1 MEIAGIDIQTPRRR
15 ETILRVIMEAS
26 VSSLFAAALVF
37 CIVRSFSV
45 PVDGTLIALVGLVT
59 ALVAELSGIV
69 AKHDK
74 AGVLVVSILIL
85 LAALIM
91 WSRMVGG
98 AEVFGNFLADGLGK
112 TSSFRLKQYTV
123 GSTDEQ
129 SLDITLLTVITTALS
144 TTAVCALIKI
154 RSWLHVLAGIVLVLF
169 LTELT
174 GMKLPIVPYLV
185 LAVSGVFTAAYC
197 AGRKGWTRSNSQ
209 RMAFLT
215 VLLAGGCFLI
225 GITAAA
231 LVVSP
236 AGYSRNDAVRTLSD
250 SIDEKI
256 HDLRYAGGINS
267 LPDGRLD
274 SLSKWKAE
282 DKTALEVTME
292 DPQPLYLKG
301 FVGGKLDGDGW
312 KPLDE
317 KKYYE
322 SDDMFYWLHNRG
334 FHGNSQL
341 TEARKTI
348 DGKSKLADE
357 EISMSVENKAASS
370 EYLYLPYEL
379 ISISA
384 DKEGKSPGL
393 KDRADE
399 TAAARGAF
407 GLRKYGL
414 VTNAALAKD
423 FPDLAAQ
430 AYLARDEKSDYAQ
443 NESWYN
449 GFVYKNY
456 TEISEGH
463 QDLLKQELGYK
474 GSQKKGHID
483 YYAAI
488 KKITEYLDDNV
499 IYTDLAEG
507 PESGD
512 LITTFLTKE
521 KKGWAVHYAA
531 AGTIMFRYYGI
542 PARYVEGYLIT
553 PSDVSH
559 AKASETNDGKASKTM
574 EILASNGHAWTEIY
588 VDGIGWVPIELT
600 PKVRDIMPQPDYT
613 KGLEADS
620 TMVAKK
626 PKEKETPLKTANP
639 NPLKKIVTAAFLSL
653 AQILL
658 LLLIAFDIFALIFFL
673 VTSLLRYR
681 ENRRRKIAFSA
692 EDNKAAVCS
701 MAGYM
706 TSLAAYR
713 SPWLTG
719 SDIAG
724 AEESLKKHYKGDL
737 DKAYAGAMEIGRRAR
752 FSRHAVTDKEREK
765 VQLAKDTILLQI
777 QEQEKVWSRWIM
789 KYIER
794 LC

>member
-1 MEIAGIDIQTPRRR
+1 MIQFQFFPRSRGVTEDIQKVINCFK
-15 ETILRVIMEAS
+15 TIENEIDSKTHNLVSNDVLAVVRPYLENEGYKVEVGKSSSEKIDVPVLFGYDNKIDKSFYADALSEDGKIVIEVEAGQATENHRFLKDIFEAS
-26 VSSLFAAALVF
+26 MMFDV
-37 CIVRSFSV
+37 
-45 PVDGTLIALVGLVT
+45 
-59 ALVAELSGIV
+59 E
-69 AKHDK
+69 
-74 AGVLVVSILIL
+74 
-85 LAALIM
+85 
-91 WSRMVGG
+91 
-98 AEVFGNFLADGLGK
+98 
-112 TSSFRLKQYTV
+112 
-123 GSTDEQ
+123 
-129 SLDITLLTVITTALS
+129 
-144 TTAVCALIKI
+144 
-154 RSWLHVLAGIVLVLF
+154 
-169 LTELT
+169 
-174 GMKLPIVPYLV
+174 YLV

-236 AGYSRNDAVRTLSD
+236 AGYGRNDAVRTLSD

-574 EILASNGHAWTEIY
+574 EIPASNGHAWTEIY

-765 VQLAKDTILLQI
+765 VQLAKDTVLLQI

>member
-1 MEIAGIDIQTPRRR
+1 MEIAGLDIKTPVRR
-15 ETILRVIMEAS
+15 EIILRVIMET
-26 VSSLFAAALVF
+26 VSAGLFAAALVL
-37 CIVRSFSV
+37 CIIQSFSV
-45 PVDGTLIALVGLVT
+45 PVDDTLIMSVGFVT
-59 ALVAELSGIV
+59 AFIVALSG
-69 AKHDK
+69 AAPKYDK
-74 AGVLVVSILIL
+74 AGLLIAAVLVVIS
-85 LAALIM
+85 AALM

-98 AEVFGNFLADGLGK
+98 AEVLGNFIADGLGNA
-112 TSSFRLKQYTV
+112 SSFRLRQYTV

-129 SLDITLLTVITTALS
+129 SLDITLLAVITTALGTVS
-144 TTAVCALIKI
+144 ACALVKA
-154 RSWLHVLAGIVLVLF
+154 RCWLHVLAGIVLVLF

-174 GMKLPIVPYLV
+174 GVKLPIVPYLV

-236 AGYSRNDAVRTLSD
+236 AGYGRNDAVRTLSD

-322 SDDMFYWLHNRG
+322 SDDMFYWLHDRG

-341 TEARKTI
+341 TEARKTVT
-348 DGKSKLADE
+348 DKKSKLADE
-357 EISMSVENKAASS
+357 EIGMSVDNKAANS

-379 ISISA
+379 IEMSP
-384 DKEGKSPGL
+384 DKKGKAIPL

-399 TAAARGAF
+399 TAAARGVF
-407 GLRKYGL
+407 GKREYSLL
-414 VTNAALAKD
+414 TNAALAKD

-430 AYLARDEKSDYAQ
+430 AYLARDEKSDYAE

-456 TEISEGH
+456 TEISEGY
-463 QDLLKQELGYK
+463 QDLLKQELGYR

-512 LITTFLTKE
+512 LLMTFLTKD
-521 KKGWAVHYAA
+521 KKGWAVHYAT

-559 AKASETNDGKASKTM
+559 AKTGKTM
-574 EILASNGHAWTEIY
+574 DIPASNGHAWTEIY
-588 VDGIGWVPIELT
+588 VDGTGWVPIELT

-653 AQILL
+653 AQVLL

-673 VTSLLRYR
+673 VTSALRYR
-681 ENRRRKIAFSA
+681 ENRRRKAAFSA
-692 EDNKAAVCS
+692 ADNKAAVCS

-719 SDIAG
+719 SDVAG
-724 AEESLKKHYKGDL
+724 AEESLRKHYKGDL
-737 DKAYAGAMEIGRRAR
+737 DKAYAGAMEIGRRAK
-752 FSRHAVTDKEREK
+752 FSRHAVTDKERET
-765 VQLAKDTILLQI
+765 VRLAKDTILLQI
-777 QEQEKVWSRWIM
+777 QEQEKAWSRWIM

>member
-1 MEIAGIDIQTPRRR
+1 
-15 ETILRVIMEAS
+15 
-26 VSSLFAAALVF
+26 
-37 CIVRSFSV
+37 
-45 PVDGTLIALVGLVT
+45 
-59 ALVAELSGIV
+59 
-69 AKHDK
+69 
-74 AGVLVVSILIL
+74 
-85 LAALIM
+85 
-91 WSRMVGG
+91 
-98 AEVFGNFLADGLGK
+98 
-112 TSSFRLKQYTV
+112 
-123 GSTDEQ
+123 
-129 SLDITLLTVITTALS
+129 
-144 TTAVCALIKI
+144 
-154 RSWLHVLAGIVLVLF
+154 
-169 LTELT
+169 
-174 GMKLPIVPYLV
+174 
-185 LAVSGVFTAAYC
+185 
-197 AGRKGWTRSNSQ
+197 
-209 RMAFLT
+209 
-215 VLLAGGCFLI
+215 
-225 GITAAA
+225 
-231 LVVSP
+231 
-236 AGYSRNDAVRTLSD
+236 
-250 SIDEKI
+250 
-256 HDLRYAGGINS
+256 
-267 LPDGRLD
+267 
-274 SLSKWKAE
+274 
-282 DKTALEVTME
+282 ME

-384 DKEGKSPGL
+384 DKKGKSPKL

-574 EILASNGHAWTEIY
+574 EIPASNGHAWTEIY

-724 AEESLKKHYKGDL
+724 AEDSLRKHYKGDL

>member
-1 MEIAGIDIQTPRRR
+1 MEIAELDIQTPGKR
-15 ETILRVIMEAS
+15 EIILRVIMETLAS
-26 VSSLFAAALVF
+26 GLFAAALVL
-37 CIVRSFSV
+37 CVVKSFSV

-74 AGVLVVSILIL
+74 AGVLVVSVLIL

-174 GMKLPIVPYLV
+174 GMELPIVPYLV
-185 LAVSGVFTAAYC
+185 LAVCGVFTAAYC

-236 AGYSRNDAVRTLSD
+236 AGYGRNDAVRTLSD

-256 HDLRYAGGINS
+256 HDLRYGGGINS

-322 SDDMFYWLHNRG
+322 SDDMFYWLHDRG

-456 TEISEGH
+456 TEIPEGH

-559 AKASETNDGKASKTM
+559 AKVSETNDGKASKTM
-574 EILASNGHAWTEIY
+574 EIPASNGHAWTEIY

-626 PKEKETPLKTANP
+626 PKEKETPLRTANP

-719 SDIAG
+719 SDIEG
-724 AEESLKKHYKGDL
+724 AEESLGSHYKGDL
-737 DKAYAGAMEIGRRAR
+737 DKAYAGAMEIGRKAK
-752 FSRHAVTDKEREK
+752 FSRHAVTDKERET
-765 VQLAKDTILLQI
+765 VRLAKDTILLQI
-777 QEQEKVWSRWIM
+777 QEQEKAWSRWIM

>member
-1 MEIAGIDIQTPRRR
+1 MEIAELDIQTPGKR
-15 ETILRVIMEAS
+15 ETILRVIMETLTAG
-26 VSSLFAAALVF
+26 LFAAALVL
-37 CIVRSFSV
+37 CVIQSFSV
-45 PVDGTLIALVGLVT
+45 PVDSTLIMSVGLVT
-59 ALVAELSGIV
+59 AFIVALSG
-69 AKHDK
+69 AAPKYDK
-74 AGVLVVSILIL
+74 AGLLIAAVLVVISAVL
-85 LAALIM
+85 M

-98 AEVFGNFLADGLGK
+98 AEVLGNFIADGLGK
-112 TSSFRLKQYTV
+112 TSSFRLRQYTV

-129 SLDITLLTVITTALS
+129 SLDITLLAVITTALG
-144 TTAVCALIKI
+144 TVAACALVKAGC
-154 RSWLHVLAGIVLVLF
+154 WLHVLADIVLVLF

-185 LAVSGVFTAAYC
+185 LAVCGVFTAAYC
-197 AGRKGWTRSNSQ
+197 VGRKGKTRSNSQ
-209 RMAFLT
+209 RMAFLA

-236 AGYSRNDAVRTLSD
+236 SGYRRNDAVRTISD

-256 HDLRYAGGINS
+256 HDLRYGSGINS
-267 LPDGRLD
+267 LPDGKLRGLPG
-274 SLSKWKAE
+274 WKAE
-282 DKTALEVTME
+282 DKTALEVTMDE
-292 DPQPLYLKG
+292 PQAMYIRG
-301 FVGGKLDGDGW
+301 FVGGRLDGDGW

-322 SDDMFYWLHNRG
+322 SDDMFYWLHDRG

-348 DGKSKLADE
+348 DGKSELADE

-384 DKEGKSPGL
+384 DKKGKSPKL

-399 TAAARGAF
+399 TAVARGAF

-456 TEISEGH
+456 TEVSEGH

-488 KKITEYLDDNV
+488 KKITKYLDDNV
-499 IYTDLAEG
+499 IYTELAEG
-507 PESGD
+507 PKSGD
-512 LITTFLTKE
+512 LLTTFLTKD
-521 KKGWAVHYAA
+521 KKGWAVHYAT
-531 AGTIMFRYYGI
+531 AGTILFRYYGI

-559 AKASETNDGKASKTM
+559 AKASETNDGIVSKTM
-574 EILASNGHAWTEIY
+574 EITASNGHAWTEIY
-588 VDGIGWVPIELT
+588 VDGTGWVPIELT

-620 TMVAKK
+620 TKVAKK
-626 PKEKETPLKTANP
+626 PKEKETPLRTANP

-692 EDNKAAVCS
+692 ADNKAAVCS

-719 SDIAG
+719 SDVAG
-724 AEESLKKHYKGDL
+724 AEESLRKHYEGDL
-737 DKAYAGAMEIGRRAR
+737 DKAYAGAMEIGRRAK
-752 FSRHAVTDKEREK
+752 FSRHAVTDKERET
-765 VQLAKDTILLQI
+765 VRLAKDTILLQI
-777 QEQEKVWSRWIM
+777 QEQEKAWSRWIM